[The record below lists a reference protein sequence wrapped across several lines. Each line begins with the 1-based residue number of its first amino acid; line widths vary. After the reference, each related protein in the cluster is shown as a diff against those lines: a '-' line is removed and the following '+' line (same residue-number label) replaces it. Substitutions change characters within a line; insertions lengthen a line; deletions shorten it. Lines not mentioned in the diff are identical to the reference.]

1 MYHHYKLK
9 NSENKAYR
17 LKKYLKGTT
26 LMLLAISFAIPNIG
40 FTKDIIAEPEQI
52 KPSSRASISGY
63 YEGPTLPEIPRREPR
78 RTMRVVVTSY
88 NSEPGQTDDTPFI
101 TASGSRTR
109 DGVVAANF
117 LPFGTIVRFPEVFGD
132 KEFVVEDRMNKRYYY
147 RADIWM
153 ENKKDSIDFGAKY
166 LEIEIL

>member
-1 MYHHYKLK
+1 
-9 NSENKAYR
+9 
-17 LKKYLKGTT
+17 
-26 LMLLAISFAIPNIG
+26 
-40 FTKDIIAEPEQI
+40 
-52 KPSSRASISGY
+52 
-63 YEGPTLPEIPRREPR
+63 
-78 RTMRVVVTSY
+78 MRVVVTSY
-88 NSEPGQTDDTPFI
+88 NSEPGQTDSTPFI

-153 ENKKDSIDFGAKY
+153 ENKQDSIDFGAKY

>member
-1 MYHHYKLK
+1 MENYKRFK
-9 NSENKAYR
+9 NQDNNFYR
-17 LKKYLKGTT
+17 LQKYLRIST
-26 LMLLAISFAIPNIG
+26 LFVLAIFFAFPNI
-40 FTKDIIAEPEQI
+40 TSSKNLKDNSDSLMPIARETI
-52 KPSSRASISGY
+52 SSY
-63 YEGPTLPEIPRREPR
+63 YDGPTLPEIPRREPR

-153 ENKKDSIDFGAKY
+153 ENKQDSIDFGAQY